1 MTLDELT
8 PGDSVWVR
16 CKESRFGPVE
26 ALMKYEGACDAGT
39 LATACKEAGMEVH
52 GKWYRMLESGG
63 FVVVAVFS
71 RRGKRGIFQPAQI
84 GPRLDTAG
92 LVLSGLPCNRIDEN
106 HARRT

>member
-63 FVVVAVFS
+63 FVVVAVFTLNGVPGAFKVCDD
-71 RRGKRGIFQPAQI
+71 GKLRDD
-84 GPRLDTAG
+84 LDREVE
-92 LVLSGLPCNRIDEN
+92 VLRKEGSV
-106 HARRT
+106 

>member
-8 PGDSVWVR
+8 PGDRVWVR

-26 ALMKYEGACDAGT
+26 ALMTYEGACDAGT
-39 LATACKEAGMEVH
+39 LATACKEAGMEAH

-71 RRGKRGIFQPAQI
+71 RNGVTGAFKVCDNGKLRDD
-84 GPRLDTAG
+84 LDREVEILRKEG
-92 LVLSGLPCNRIDEN
+92 SV
-106 HARRT
+106 